1 MSDRRQGKPKWRSRV
16 RRAAGLATVMAMTV
30 VFGAWGVVDC
40 ADNRTAP
47 AAQIEGCRAGDT
59 DICTASAAL
68 SGNVQKKLGLTN
80 RMLWVWANGTVFAFN
95 VADHRAFFDW
105 GYNLSTRNIR
115 WINKSGM
122 SRCLT
127 PIGTCTVEYGVWRT
141 ETCDRSGPDTC
152 LFRREGSTDV
162 SFTYG
167 VAFHRH
173 LISCLGTRINWDGS
187 HTRNTWAGNCSG
199 AATAT
204 AASAKVGAGELVLG
218 TGRRAISVGRYLARG
233 QLDRL
238 DRACLVIATA
248 SRRKCRRVALGIY
261 RGLPERVQ
269 RKLAHEVGR

>member
-1 MSDRRQGKPKWRSRV
+1 MDSSREGRPKWRSRL
-16 RRAAGLATVMAMTV
+16 RRAATAVALCAMTV

-40 ADNRTAP
+40 ADNAGAP
-47 AAQIEGCRAGDT
+47 AAVNEGCRAGDT
-59 DICTASAAL
+59 DICTAAAAGA
-68 SGNVQKKLGLTN
+68 GNVKAKHGLTN
-80 RMLWVWANGTVFAFN
+80 RMRWVWANGTVLAFD

-122 SRCLT
+122 SRCLA
-127 PIGTCTVEYGVWRT
+127 PIGTCSTDYGRWAT
-141 ETCDRSGPDTC
+141 EVCDRSGPDTC

-167 VAFHRH
+167 IAFHRH
-173 LISCLGTRINWDGS
+173 LVSCLGTRITWDGS
-187 HTRNTWAGNCSG
+187 HTRNTWAGDCSGGG
-199 AATAT
+199 AATALV
-204 AASAKVGAGELVLG
+204 AKVGAGELVLG
-218 TGRRAISVGRYLARG
+218 TGRSAISVGRYLARG
-233 QLDRL
+233 QLNRL

-248 SRRKCRRVALGIY
+248 SRRKCRRVALGLY